1 MVVDEGDDW
10 KSVEVPADAG
20 APPASSSSE
29 TSQPPP
35 SMSTPA
41 PSSAPAATSHGSDR
55 LLGPAVKNYLRK
67 YGLNSSNVPASG
79 PHGTVT
85 KGDVLNHVLVN
96 KIEPVA
102 LGMN

>member
-1 MVVDEGDDW
+1 MYRN
-10 KSVEVPADAG
+10 KMLIG
-20 APPASSSSE
+20 AYYLRQSGRLFNLGVNL
-29 TSQPPP
+29 
-35 SMSTPA
+35 
-41 PSSAPAATSHGSDR
+41 SSAPAATSHGSDR